1 MPAKYDG
8 LDRGFIHIFRN
19 DGTGRFVDV
28 TVDVKLNK
36 WGSWMGLAF
45 GDFNCD
51 GRMDI
56 FSTNEG
62 DWLGTPEPFPRER
75 GDYTTRWFLQNAD
88 GTFEDPGV
96 GELRATPF
104 GWGTSAS
111 DYDNDGDTDLIFYG
125 GLDAGSFLDAS
136 NPGAILRNPECSAR
150 FERDARALA
159 GSTNHTRRTVEGLA
173 MGDLNRDGFLD
184 IVTAAGSTTPESL
197 PLLPF
202 PVDFGGPFE
211 PTAWFM
217 PTFRPDAQA
226 EFIWNGINL
235 EDGTLSIEVNSGDN
249 GNGSA
254 TVRVR
259 GSVGTLPEGRVNR
272 DGIGAVVRFQPRGG
286 KPVLRPVL
294 GGASYASQD
303 SLEGVFGLGAAESGT
318 VEVLWPGGVRNRLY
332 DVRRG
337 ERVLLPEIPCS
348 YAATWTSP
356 DAYRAC
362 VEGALDGLVRG
373 GVIGPSERT
382 RLLSSALRAYSEP

>member
-1 MPAKYDG
+1 
-8 LDRGFIHIFRN
+8 
-19 DGTGRFVDV
+19 
-28 TVDVKLNK
+28 
-36 WGSWMGLAF
+36 
-45 GDFNCD
+45 
-51 GRMDI
+51 
-56 FSTNEG
+56 
-62 DWLGTPEPFPRER
+62 
-75 GDYTTRWFLQNAD
+75 
-88 GTFEDPGV
+88 
-96 GELRATPF
+96 
-104 GWGTSAS
+104 
-111 DYDNDGDTDLIFYG
+111 
-125 GLDAGSFLDAS
+125 
-136 NPGAILRNPECSAR
+136 
-150 FERDARALA
+150 
-159 GSTNHTRRTVEGLA
+159 
-173 MGDLNRDGFLD
+173 
-184 IVTAAGSTTPESL
+184 
-197 PLLPF
+197 
-202 PVDFGGPFE
+202 
-211 PTAWFM
+211 M

-272 DGIGAVVRFQPRGG
+272 DGIGAVVRIQPRGG